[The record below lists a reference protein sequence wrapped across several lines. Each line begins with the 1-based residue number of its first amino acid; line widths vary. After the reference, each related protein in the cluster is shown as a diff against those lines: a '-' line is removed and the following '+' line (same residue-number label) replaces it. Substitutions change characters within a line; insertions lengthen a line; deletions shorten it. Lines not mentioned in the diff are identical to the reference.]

1 MLGPAPLLLSL
12 LTLLTCVLGG
22 SIRFPD
28 HRDYRDQRLRDKKSV
43 DLDTEPILPCPGGE
57 SFCQDNIPDYPSTIT
72 IQDQVIAAKLIRNAI
87 FEDPEP
93 RTISEEEDSL
103 KVRSSFGGPLVKES
117 RACDNRKATVY
128 PKKAVNIEG
137 KYVFIVNDN
146 KYRQAVSIE
155 QCLGEGE
162 QVNTGL

>member
-1 MLGPAPLLLSL
+1 M
-12 LTLLTCVLGG
+12 
-22 SIRFPD
+22 
-28 HRDYRDQRLRDKKSV
+28 
-43 DLDTEPILPCPGGE
+43 
-57 SFCQDNIPDYPSTIT
+57 
-72 IQDQVIAAKLIRNAI
+72 
-87 FEDPEP
+87 
-93 RTISEEEDSL
+93 
-103 KVRSSFGGPLVKES
+103 RSSFGGPLVKES